1 MSESAL
7 QQKELQPAVVPLRTI
22 IADEEIARWKMEFES
37 LDASTSEGYEQV
49 KRAVAVCRK
58 TRSMIEEKRKF
69 LNEEALKHQRTVNA
83 EAKRITALIEEVE
96 EPLKAKKQAVDDEV
110 ERKRKELEEKRRA
123 AIQGRI
129 DEFLRET
136 GKSLP
141 WATAETLS
149 DAEYELALETGK
161 AEKQRLDAA
170 EAARI
175 EAERVERERIEK
187 ERKAAQDELARIKAE
202 QAAEQAKLRE
212 AKVELDR
219 QRQEIQRQKAELEAS
234 KVATLPAEDPFRVM
248 GSQAANDRVEAVLA
262 KVEQA
267 TKVETLPAQDPFAK
281 AVEAWAGDESDD
293 QVEPLEGE
301 TIDTLLHL
309 GATSIEF
316 QGQQFEVTGEI
327 VEGVQASIEANKE
340 RLSTAFKMLKEGAFD
355 LCDSLAS
362 TQTEQLL
369 DEAFAIEVAIK
380 NLEAKI
386 FPAS

>member
-58 TRSMIEEKRKF
+58 TRSMIDEKRKF

-83 EAKRITALIEEVE
+83 EAKRITGLIEEVE
-96 EPLKAKKQAVDDEV
+96 EPLKKKKQAVDDEV
-110 ERKRKELEEKRRA
+110 ERKRKELEDKRRA
-123 AIQGRI
+123 MIQGRV

-136 GKSLP
+136 GESLP
-141 WATAETLS
+141 WATAEALS
-149 DAEYELALETGK
+149 DAEFEFALQLGRV
-161 AEKQRLDAA
+161 EKQRKEKA

-175 EAERVERERIEK
+175 EAERVERERIAA
-187 ERKAAQDELARIKAE
+187 ERKEAQDELARVKAE

-212 AKVELDR
+212 AQAELDR
-219 QRQEIQRQKAELEAS
+219 QREEIQRQKAEIEAS
-234 KVATLPAEDPFRVM
+234 KVATLPAEDPFRAM
-248 GSQAANDRVEAVLA
+248 GSQAASDRVEAVLE

-267 TKVETLPAQDPFAK
+267 PKVETLPVQDPFAS
-281 AVEAWAGDESDD
+281 AVEAWAGDSSDD
-293 QVEPLEGE
+293 QVEPLAGE

-316 QGQQFEVTGEI
+316 QGQQFKVTGEI

-340 RLSTAFKMLKEGAFD
+340 RIALAFKMLKEGAFD

-362 TQTEQLL
+362 TQTEELL

-386 FPAS
+386 FPSR

>member
-7 QQKELQPAVVPLRTI
+7 QPKELQPAVVPLRTI

-83 EAKRITALIEEVE
+83 EAKRITGLIEEVE

-123 AIQGRI
+123 MIQGRI
-129 DEFLRET
+129 DDFVKQT
-136 GKSLP
+136 GESLP
-141 WATAETLS
+141 WATAEALS
-149 DAEYELALETGK
+149 DSEFEFALQLGRL
-161 AEKQRLDAA
+161 EKQRKDEA

-175 EAERVERERIEK
+175 EAERIERERIEA
-187 ERKAAQDELARIKAE
+187 ERKAAQEELARLKAE
-202 QAAEQAKLRE
+202 QAAEQKKLRE
-212 AKVELDR
+212 AKAELDR
-219 QRQEIQRQKAELEAS
+219 QQEQIERQKAELEAS

-248 GSQAANDRVEAVLA
+248 GSQAVNDRVEAVLA

-267 TKVETLPAQDPFAK
+267 PKVETLPAQDPFAK

-316 QGQQFEVTGEI
+316 QGQQFEVAAEI

-340 RLSTAFKMLKEGAFD
+340 RLSVAFKMLKEGAFD

-362 TQTEQLL
+362 KQTEDLL

-386 FPAS
+386 FPSR

>member
-1 MSESAL
+1 MNAL
-7 QQKELQPAVVPLRTI
+7 KPVTEEIRTI
-22 IADEEIARWKMEFES
+22 IADEEIARWKMEFAS

-49 KRAVAVCRK
+49 KRAVALCRK

-69 LNEEALKHQRTVNA
+69 LNEEALRHQRTVNA
-83 EAKRITALIEEVE
+83 EAKRITSLVEEVE

-110 ERKRKELEEKRRA
+110 ERKRKELEEKRRSV
-123 AIQGRI
+123 IQGRI

-141 WATAETLS
+141 WATAEALS

-161 AEKQRLDAA
+161 AEKQRADAA

-175 EAERVERERIEK
+175 EAERVERERIEA
-187 ERKAAQDELARIKAE
+187 ERKAAQQELARLKAE

-212 AKVELDR
+212 AQAELDR
-219 QRQEIQRQKAELEAS
+219 QREEIQRQKAQIEAAKVATLPETDPFLAMGSQAANDRAEAVLAKVEHAS
-234 KVATLPAEDPFRVM
+234 KVATLPARDPFVFD
-248 GSQAANDRVEAVLA
+248 GTDDHVNLLA
-262 KVEQA
+262 
-267 TKVETLPAQDPFAK
+267 
-281 AVEAWAGDESDD
+281 
-293 QVEPLEGE
+293 GE
-301 TIDTLLHL
+301 TVDTLLHL

-316 QGQQFEVTGEI
+316 DGTDSEI
-327 VEGVQASIEANKE
+327 DLGKVQEVQAAIDANRD
-340 RLSTAFKMLKEGAFD
+340 RLVLAFKMLKEGAFD

-362 TQTEQLL
+362 KQTEELL

-386 FPAS
+386 FPSS

>member
-7 QQKELQPAVVPLRTI
+7 QPKELQPAVVPLRTI
-22 IADEEIARWKMEFES
+22 IADDEIARWKIEFES

-123 AIQGRI
+123 VIQGRI
-129 DEFLRET
+129 DEFLMET
-136 GKSLP
+136 GTSLP
-141 WATAETLS
+141 WATAEAMS
-149 DAEYELALETGK
+149 DSEYESALEQGK
-161 AEKQRLDAA
+161 AEKQRRDEA

-175 EAERVERERIEK
+175 EAERIERQRIEA
-187 ERKAAQDELARIKAE
+187 ERKAAQEELARIKAE
-202 QAAEQAKLRE
+202 QAAEQAKMLE
-212 AKVELDR
+212 AQAELDR
-219 QRQEIQRQKAELEAS
+219 QREEIQRQKAELEAS
-234 KVATLPAEDPFRVM
+234 KVATLPVEDPFRAM
-248 GSQAANDRVEAVLA
+248 GSQAANDRAEAVLE
-262 KVEQA
+262 KVQQA
-267 TKVETLPAQDPFAK
+267 PRVATLPAVDTFVFDGTNDHVNLLA
-281 AVEAWAGDESDD
+281 
-293 QVEPLEGE
+293 GE
-301 TIDTLLHL
+301 TVDTLLHL

-316 QGQQFEVTGEI
+316 DGTDSEI
-327 VEGVQASIEANKE
+327 DLGKVREVQAVIDAN
-340 RLSTAFKMLKEGAFD
+340 RDRISLAFKMLKEGAVD

-362 TQTEQLL
+362 TQTEELL

>member
-7 QQKELQPAVVPLRTI
+7 QPKELQPAVVPLRTI

-110 ERKRKELEEKRRA
+110 ERKRKELEDKRRA

-141 WATAETLS
+141 WATAEALS

-161 AEKQRLDAA
+161 AEKQRSDAA

-175 EAERVERERIEK
+175 EAERLERERIAAEWKATQEEIARLK
-187 ERKAAQDELARIKAE
+187 EL

-212 AKVELDR
+212 AKDELDR
-219 QRQEIQRQKAELEAS
+219 QREEIQRQKAELEAS

-248 GSQAANDRVEAVLA
+248 GSEAANDRVEAVLA

-267 TKVETLPAQDPFAK
+267 PKVETLPAQDPFAK

-293 QVEPLEGE
+293 QVEPLKGE

-316 QGQQFEVTGEI
+316 QGQQFEVTGKI
-327 VEGVQASIEANKE
+327 VEGVQSVIKANEEQIKI
-340 RLSTAFKMLKEGAFD
+340 AFKMLREGVAE
-355 LCDSLAS
+355 LCDALSS
-362 TQTEQLL
+362 RPTESYF
-369 DEAFAIEVAIK
+369 DDAFFIRIEINK
-380 NLEAKI
+380 LEAKI

>member
-1 MSESAL
+1 
-7 QQKELQPAVVPLRTI
+7 
-22 IADEEIARWKMEFES
+22 
-37 LDASTSEGYEQV
+37 
-49 KRAVAVCRK
+49 
-58 TRSMIEEKRKF
+58 
-69 LNEEALKHQRTVNA
+69 
-83 EAKRITALIEEVE
+83 
-96 EPLKAKKQAVDDEV
+96 VDDEV

-141 WATAETLS
+141 WATAEVLS

-161 AEKQRLDAA
+161 AEKQRSDAA

-175 EAERVERERIEK
+175 EAERVERERIEA

-212 AKVELDR
+212 AQAELDR
-219 QRQEIQRQKAELEAS
+219 QREEIQRQKAELEAS
-234 KVATLPAEDPFRVM
+234 KVATLPAKELFRVM
-248 GSQAANDRVEAVLA
+248 GSEAANDRVEAVLA

-267 TKVETLPAQDPFAK
+267 PKVETLPARDPFAK

-293 QVEPLEGE
+293 QVEPLAGE

-316 QGQQFEVTGEI
+316 QGQKFEATGGI
-327 VEGVQASIEANKE
+327 VEGVQSVIKANEEQIKI
-340 RLSTAFKMLKEGAFD
+340 AFKMLREGVAE
-355 LCDSLAS
+355 LCDALSS
-362 TQTEQLL
+362 RPTESYF
-369 DEAFAIEVAIK
+369 DDAFFIRIEINK
-380 NLEAKI
+380 LEAKI

>member
-1 MSESAL
+1 MNAL
-7 QQKELQPAVVPLRTI
+7 KPVTEEIRTI
-22 IADEEIARWKMEFES
+22 IADEEIARWKMEFAS

-49 KRAVAVCRK
+49 KRAVALCRK

-83 EAKRITALIEEVE
+83 EAKRITVLIEEVE

-110 ERKRKELEEKRRA
+110 ERKRKELEEKRRSV
-123 AIQGRI
+123 IQGRI

-175 EAERVERERIEK
+175 ESERIERERIEA
-187 ERKAAQDELARIKAE
+187 ERKAAQEELARLKAE

-212 AKVELDR
+212 AQAELDR
-219 QRQEIQRQKAELEAS
+219 QREEIQRQKAEIEAA
-234 KVATLPAEDPFRVM
+234 KVATLPETDPFLAM
-248 GSQAANDRVEAVLA
+248 GSQAANDRAEAVLA

-267 TKVETLPAQDPFAK
+267 PKVATLPAVDPF
-281 AVEAWAGDESDD
+281 VMDGTDD
-293 QVEPLEGE
+293 HVNLLAGE
-301 TIDTLLHL
+301 TVDTLLHL
-309 GATSIEF
+309 GATAIEF
-316 QGQQFEVTGEI
+316 DGTDSEI
-327 VEGVQASIEANKE
+327 DLGKVREVQAVIDAN
-340 RLSTAFKMLKEGAFD
+340 RDRISLAFKMLREGAFD

-362 TQTEQLL
+362 KQTEELL

-386 FPAS
+386 FPSS

>member
-1 MSESAL
+1 MNAL
-7 QQKELQPAVVPLRTI
+7 KPVTEEIRTI
-22 IADEEIARWKMEFES
+22 IADEEIARWKMEFAS

-49 KRAVAVCRK
+49 KRAVALCRK

-69 LNEEALKHQRTVNA
+69 LNEEALRHQRTVNA
-83 EAKRITALIEEVE
+83 EAKRITSLVEEVE

-129 DEFLRET
+129 DEFVKQT
-136 GKSLP
+136 GESLP
-141 WATAETLS
+141 WATAEALS
-149 DAEYELALETGK
+149 DSEFEFALQLGRL
-161 AEKQRLDAA
+161 EKQRKDAA

-175 EAERVERERIEK
+175 EAERVERERIAAEW
-187 ERKAAQDELARIKAE
+187 KATQDELARVKAE

-212 AKVELDR
+212 AKAELDR
-219 QRQEIQRQKAELEAS
+219 QLEEIQRQKAELEAS

-248 GSQAANDRVEAVLA
+248 GSKAANDRVEAVLA
-262 KVEQA
+262 KVEQG
-267 TKVETLPAQDPFAK
+267 ETLPAKDPFAK
-281 AVEAWAGDESDD
+281 AVEAWAFDGTDD
-293 QVEPLEGE
+293 NVDLLAGE
-301 TIDTLLHL
+301 NMDVLLHL
-309 GATSIEF
+309 GATSIEC

-362 TQTEQLL
+362 TQTEELL

>member
-1 MSESAL
+1 MSAL
-7 QQKELQPAVVPLRTI
+7 QPTVEELRTI
-22 IADEEIARWKMEFES
+22 IADDTIAQWKADFAN
-37 LDASTSEGYEQV
+37 LDASTSEGYSEV
-49 KRAVAVCRK
+49 KDAIGICRR
-58 TRSMIEEKRKF
+58 TRTSIEATRKS
-69 LNEEALKHQRTVNA
+69 LNENALRWQRTVNA

-123 AIQGRI
+123 MIQGRI

-141 WATAETLS
+141 WATAEALS
-149 DAEYELALETGK
+149 DSEFEFALQLGRL
-161 AEKQRLDAA
+161 EKQRKDAA

-175 EAERVERERIEK
+175 EAERVERERIAAEW
-187 ERKAAQDELARIKAE
+187 KATQDELARVKAE

-212 AKVELDR
+212 AKAELDR
-219 QRQEIQRQKAELEAS
+219 QLEEIQRQKAELEAS

-248 GSQAANDRVEAVLA
+248 GSKAANDRVEAVLA
-262 KVEQA
+262 KVEQG
-267 TKVETLPAQDPFAK
+267 ETLPAKDPFAK
-281 AVEAWAGDESDD
+281 AVEAWAFDGTDD
-293 QVEPLEGE
+293 NVDLLAGE
-301 TIDTLLHL
+301 NMDVLLHL
-309 GATSIEF
+309 GATSIEC

-362 TQTEQLL
+362 TQTEELL